1 MDFLWLPYR
10 VFSGAPRTLDIEMGK
25 GMVTHQT
32 RRDAYTLE
40 PRVIAGTREEKL
52 EQIDD
57 EIQYLLKIKSLECG
71 EANAQYLAARERSH
85 WFAMTVTILVL
96 LLMLVLLLTAST
108 ARAQS
113 EPASAPA
120 AVARTT
126 SARIRR
132 RRSSARCGCSATS

>member
-25 GMVTHQT
+25 GMVTQT

-52 EQIDD
+52 EQIED
-57 EIQYLLKIKSLECG
+57 EIQHLLKIKSLECG

-96 LLMLVLLLTAST
+96 LVILVLLLEAST
-108 ARAQS
+108 ARAQT
-113 EPASAPA
+113 EPAPAPA
-120 AVARTT
+120 AAARTT
-126 SARIRR
+126 SGRIRT
-132 RRSSARCGCSATS
+132 RRSSARCG